1 MGTRKGVDTPPL
13 LCYNETNNTKGGGA
27 MENVSTKIPAMI
39 AMLIALFSLGLLIT
53 AFIVS
58 IDEVEPEMGVS
69 KSFAFWVYAVITS
82 ILSLIFYF
90 VDAVMSIAKAI
101 LKIHPV
107 FNIVLAVMLFGAI
120 PMMLFV
126 GGKLGINIYIYFSYY
141 LTIFVLEI
149 VSIIKHI
156 KLSRIDKVVDVKQP

>member
-1 MGTRKGVDTPPL
+1 MK
-13 LCYNETNNTKGGGA
+13 
-27 MENVSTKIPAMI
+27 NVSTKIPAMI
-39 AMLIALFSLGLLIT
+39 AMLIALFSLGLLVT

-90 VDAVMSIAKAI
+90 VDAVMSVVKAT
-101 LKIHPV
+101 LKIHPI
-107 FNIVLAVMLFGAI
+107 FNMVLAVMLFGAI

-126 GGKLGINIYIYFSYY
+126 GAKLGVNIYIYFSYY
-141 LTIFVLEI
+141 LSIFALEV

-156 KLSRIDKVVDVKQP
+156 KLSRSDKKVKGNQTDELEKTASLL

>member
-1 MGTRKGVDTPPL
+1 
-13 LCYNETNNTKGGGA
+13 
-27 MENVSTKIPAMI
+27 MESLSSKIPAMI
-39 AMLIALFSLGLLIT
+39 AMLIAIFSLGLLIT

-58 IDEVEPEMGVS
+58 INEVEPESGVS
-69 KSFAFWVYAVITS
+69 KSFAFWVFAVLTS

-90 VDAVMSIAKAI
+90 VDAVISVVKAF
-101 LKIHPV
+101 LRIHPI
-107 FNIVLAVMLFGAI
+107 FNIVLALLLVCAI

-126 GGKLGINIYIYFSYY
+126 GAKLGINIYIYFSYY

-156 KLSRIDKVVDVKQP
+156 KLSRIDKNSDVEQPLGRQ

>member
-1 MGTRKGVDTPPL
+1 MK
-13 LCYNETNNTKGGGA
+13 
-27 MENVSTKIPAMI
+27 NVSTKIPAMI

-69 KSFAFWVYAVITS
+69 KSFAFWVFAVITS
-82 ILSLIFYF
+82 MLSLIFYF
-90 VDAVMSIAKAI
+90 IDAVLSIIKAFM
-101 LKIHPV
+101 KIHPI
-107 FNIVLAVMLFGAI
+107 FNIVLALLLIGAI

-141 LTIFVLEI
+141 LSIFVLEI

-156 KLSRIDKVVDVKQP
+156 KLSQIDKRTEVEQTFELQ

>member
-1 MGTRKGVDTPPL
+1 MKSL
-13 LCYNETNNTKGGGA
+13 
-27 MENVSTKIPAMI
+27 SSKIPAMI
-39 AMLIALFSLGLLIT
+39 AMLIAIFSLGLLIT

-58 IDEVEPEMGVS
+58 INEVEPESGVS
-69 KSFAFWVYAVITS
+69 KSFAFWVYAVLTS

-90 VDAVMSIAKAI
+90 VDAVISVVKAF
-101 LKIHPV
+101 LRIHLI
-107 FNIVLAVMLFGAI
+107 FNIVLALLLVGAI

-126 GGKLGINIYIYFSYY
+126 GAKLGINIYIYFSYY

-156 KLSRIDKVVDVKQP
+156 KLSRIDKNSDVEQPLGRQ

>member
-1 MGTRKGVDTPPL
+1 MK
-13 LCYNETNNTKGGGA
+13 
-27 MENVSTKIPAMI
+27 NVSTKIPAMI

-53 AFIVS
+53 ALIVS

-69 KSFAFWVYAVITS
+69 KSFGFWVYAVTTS

-90 VDAVMSIAKAI
+90 IDAVMSVIKAI

-126 GGKLGINIYIYFSYY
+126 GAKLGINIYIYFSYY
-141 LTIFVLEI
+141 LAVFVLEV
-149 VSIIKHI
+149 VSVIQHV
-156 KLSRIDKVVDVKQP
+156 KLARIDKKSDAEQPLESP

>member
-1 MGTRKGVDTPPL
+1 MKRL
-13 LCYNETNNTKGGGA
+13 
-27 MENVSTKIPAMI
+27 SSKIPAMI
-39 AMLIALFSLGLLIT
+39 AMLIAIFSLGLLIT

-58 IDEVEPEMGVS
+58 INEVEPESGVS
-69 KSFAFWVYAVITS
+69 KSFAFWVYAVLTS

-90 VDAVMSIAKAI
+90 VDAVISVVKA
-101 LKIHPV
+101 LLRIHPI
-107 FNIVLAVMLFGAI
+107 FNIVLALLLVGAI

-126 GGKLGINIYIYFSYY
+126 GAKLGINIYIYFSYY

-156 KLSRIDKVVDVKQP
+156 KLSRIDKNSDVEQPFVLQ